1 MCNVH
6 LFVIIWMHSPIGH
19 DGNNWNKTAPPIW
32 IYLKMELKRL
42 GQSQVEACCLPNQ
55 PWLPFEWEEAAQ
67 NFKRRQTSSLMWFC
81 HHAHI
86 NNNTEPNQQP
96 KPKTKVKINNQ
107 NQRNNNKNNT
117 KHQHPNI
124 KPRQLPKIQ
133 PPMQLCEGNEQ
144 TRTNLEIDYV
154 IEQHLKYDTIHI

>member
-1 MCNVH
+1 MFAFLKQKMYNVHLFKTEKVQCSFSLKQKMCNVH

-19 DGNNWNKTAPPIW
+19 DGNNWNRTAPPIW

-86 NNNTEPNQQP
+86 NNNTEPKQQP
-96 KPKTKVKINNQ
+96 KPKTKVKI
-107 NQRNNNKNNT
+107 K
-117 KHQHPNI
+117 
-124 KPRQLPKIQ
+124 
-133 PPMQLCEGNEQ
+133 
-144 TRTNLEIDYV
+144 TRTKET
-154 IEQHLKYDTIHI
+154 TIRTTPSTSIQI

>member
-1 MCNVH
+1 
-6 LFVIIWMHSPIGH
+6 MHTS
-19 DGNNWNKTAPPIW
+19 TTT
-32 IYLKMELKRL
+32 L
-42 GQSQVEACCLPNQ
+42 NQ
-55 PWLPFEWEEAAQ
+55 
-67 NFKRRQTSSLMWFC
+67 
-81 HHAHI
+81 
-86 NNNTEPNQQP
+86 NNNQNQSKNQ
-96 KPKTKVKINNQ
+96 NQ

-154 IEQHLKYDTIHI
+154 IEQHLKYDTIHILLQLFIDNLRFYG